1 MSRIAPIGP
10 DELDARQWRIYDA
23 LVNGRRASRPRPFPI
38 VDEQG
43 ALTGPCNAWL
53 LNSAIGSAFEQLG
66 AAVRFEISLTAR
78 EREITILSVAQ
89 HRDSPYELYAHRLA
103 GPAAGLSEQQVEALC
118 AGEDPGFADE
128 RERVVLDTARLLLRT
143 GALDDAAYQRA
154 VETLGTPGLFEVT
167 VIVGWYN
174 HLATQLAVFDVRP
187 PAETA

>member
-23 LVNGRRASRPRPFPI
+23 LVNGRRATQLRPFPI

-66 AAVRFEISLTAR
+66 AAVRFEISLSAR
-78 EREITILSVAQ
+78 DREIIILSVAQ
-89 HRDSPYELYAHRLA
+89 HRDSPYEMYAHRLA
-103 GPAAGLSEQQVEALC
+103 GAAAGLSELEVEAL
-118 AGEDPGFADE
+118 ATGADPGLADE
-128 RERVVLDTARLLLRT
+128 HERVVLDTTRLLLRT
-143 GALDDAAYQRA
+143 GGLDDDAYARA
-154 VETLGTPGLFEVT
+154 VKALGAPGLFEVT